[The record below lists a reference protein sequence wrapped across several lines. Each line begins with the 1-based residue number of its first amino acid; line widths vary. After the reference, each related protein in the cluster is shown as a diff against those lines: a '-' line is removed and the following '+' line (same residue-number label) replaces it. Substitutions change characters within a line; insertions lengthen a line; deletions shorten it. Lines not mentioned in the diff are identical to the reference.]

1 MNISD
6 LPMGNAPV
14 PVRFEHFPVK
24 WQAFLWRNWE
34 YVPPAKLAE
43 ILQCPEQTVL
53 DAAAELGLPM
63 THEVNPKW
71 LLFGYLTIIR
81 SNWHLLNYRQLLQLL
96 DWTPEQLAYTL
107 KEEDFFWAKLGAL
120 KPACGEL
127 KYMPLTPEERK
138 ATALFRERVR
148 KHIPQ
153 ENELFGTAF
162 HFCGE
167 IRSAEILRRHGTV

>member
-14 PVRFEHFPVK
+14 PVCFEHFPVK

-96 DWTPEQLAYTL
+96 YFTPEQLAYTL
-107 KEEDFFWAKLGAL
+107 K
-120 KPACGEL
+120 
-127 KYMPLTPEERK
+127 
-138 ATALFRERVR
+138 
-148 KHIPQ
+148 
-153 ENELFGTAF
+153 
-162 HFCGE
+162 
-167 IRSAEILRRHGTV
+167 

>member
-71 LLFGYLTIIR
+71 LLFGYLAIIVPAT
-81 SNWHLLNYRQLLQLL
+81 LLQVHM
-96 DWTPEQLAYTL
+96 EQRNAEKFL
-107 KEEDFFWAKLGAL
+107 KFKEDKVWRFS
-120 KPACGEL
+120 
-127 KYMPLTPEERK
+127 
-138 ATALFRERVR
+138 VV
-148 KHIPQ
+148 Q
-153 ENELFGTAF
+153 
-162 HFCGE
+162 
-167 IRSAEILRRHGTV
+167 